1 MKILH
6 VIPSLSPRRGGP
18 SFTLRALARALA
30 EAGLEIHIVAT
41 DDDGP
46 DARLWAPSGQPLVED
61 SVNVWYFPRQ
71 TRFYT
76 ASWPLTRWLA
86 RYIGEYDLV
95 HIHALFSYASLPAA
109 FYAVRYNV
117 PYLVRPLGTL
127 NRYGMHQRRPWLKK
141 LSFQLIERRI
151 IEHATLIHYT
161 SEQERKE
168 AAELGVDH
176 PSVVIPNPVE
186 LPTIAQIQRKGQ
198 FRQQHPWLAER
209 TLLLFLSRLDPKKG
223 LDLLLQAFARLK
235 STHSDV
241 ALVIA
246 GEGEAAFV
254 VDLQNQARQLGIGSD
269 IVWTGFVAGEAKQA
283 VLADADIFVL
293 PSYSE
298 NFGNVVVEAM
308 AYGLPVVISD
318 QVGIYQEIVHHG
330 SGLATRCNRDD
341 VSLALHQLVA
351 NHELRQHMGTRGVSL
366 ASTRF
371 SLQATTAQL
380 IDLYTK
386 VIHIHAQGL
395 AVCT

>member
-1 MKILH
+1 M
-6 VIPSLSPRRGGP
+6 
-18 SFTLRALARALA
+18 
-30 EAGLEIHIVAT
+30 
-41 DDDGP
+41 
-46 DARLWAPSGQPLVED
+46 
-61 SVNVWYFPRQ
+61 
-71 TRFYT
+71 
-76 ASWPLTRWLA
+76 
-86 RYIGEYDLV
+86 
-95 HIHALFSYASLPAA
+95 PAA
-109 FYAVRYNV
+109 FYAARYGV

-127 NRYGMHQRRPWLKK
+127 NRYGMHQRRPWLKQ

-161 SEQERKE
+161 SEQERME

-186 LPTIAQIQRKGQ
+186 LPTTAQMQRKGQ

-223 LDLLLQAFARLK
+223 LDLLLPAFAQLK
-235 STHSDV
+235 STHPDV

-246 GEGEAAFV
+246 GDGEATFV
-254 VDLQNQARQLGIGSD
+254 AGLQSQARQLGIALD
-269 IVWTGFVAGEAKQA
+269 IVWTGFVENEAKQA

-318 QVGIYQEIVHHG
+318 QVGIHQEIVHHG
-330 SGLATRCNRDD
+330 SGLATRCDRDD

-351 NHELRQHMGTRGVSL
+351 DHELRQHMGARGVNL

-371 SLQATTAQL
+371 SLQATTAQI
-380 IDLYTK
+380 IDLYTE
-386 VIHIHAQGL
+386 VVHMHRQEGL
-395 AVCT
+395 AV

>member
-18 SFTLRALARALA
+18 SFTLRAMARALA
-30 EAGLEIHIVAT
+30 EAGLEIHIAAT

-46 DARLWAPSGQPLVED
+46 DGRLRVPLGQPLVED
-61 SVNVWYFPRQ
+61 GVTSWYFPRQ

-76 ASWPLTRWLA
+76 ASWPLTQWLA
-86 RYIGEYDLV
+86 RHTGEYDLV
-95 HIHALFSYASLPAA
+95 HIHALFSYASMPAA

-127 NRYGMHQRRPWLKK
+127 NRYGMHQRRPWLKQ

-186 LPTIAQIQRKGQ
+186 LPTAAQIQRKGR

-223 LDLLLQAFARLK
+223 LDLLLPAFAQLK
-235 STHSDV
+235 STHPDV

-246 GEGEAAFV
+246 GEGKAAFV
-254 VDLQNQARQLGIGSD
+254 TDLQKQARQLGIAAD
-269 IVWTGFVAGEAKQA
+269 IVWTGFVAGGMKQA

-298 NFGNVVVEAM
+298 NFGNVVIEAM
-308 AYGLPVVISD
+308 AHGLPVVISD

-380 IDLYTK
+380 IDLYTE
-386 VIHIHAQGL
+386 VIHMHTQGL
-395 AVCT
+395 AV